1 MSIELKP
8 IVLRDENLV
17 SQKYLCIKI
26 LVYSDLKN
34 NVKSIG
40 IIYIDSKENMS
51 LYETGSQLRQGIEFY
66 IDFSD
71 FR

>member
-8 IVLRDENLV
+8 IVLRDENLE
-17 SQKYLCIKI
+17 SQTFLCMKI
-26 LVYSDLKN
+26 LARFDLKN

-40 IIYIDSKENMS
+40 VIYIDSKENML
-51 LYETGSQLRQGIEFY
+51 LYETGLQLRLRIEFY